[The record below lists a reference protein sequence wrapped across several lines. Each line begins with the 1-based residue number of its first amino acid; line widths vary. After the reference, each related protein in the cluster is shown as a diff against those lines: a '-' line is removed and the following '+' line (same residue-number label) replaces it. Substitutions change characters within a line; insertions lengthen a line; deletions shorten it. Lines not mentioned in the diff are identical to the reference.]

1 MSSLLE
7 HIERHSPTL
16 PAQPSQGFVEDNPGE
31 PSAQAR
37 VPMEL
42 AQSRE
47 GSTISVLE
55 DVLGLTVVA
64 NDPARYP
71 VQATIVAL
79 DDGTKGRALSAQSQ
93 RNQVLVRGR
102 RNVVPFSRCGLHA
115 GSP

>member
-16 PAQPSQGFVEDNPGE
+16 PAQPSQGFVKDNPGQ

-47 GSTISVLE
+47 SSNISVLE

-64 NDPARYP
+64 NDPARDP
-71 VQATIVAL
+71 VQATNVAL
-79 DDGTKGRALSAQSQ
+79 DDGPKGRALSTESQ
-93 RNQVLVRGR
+93 RNQVLIRGM
-102 RNVVPFSRCGLHA
+102 RNVVPFLCCGLHA
-115 GSP
+115 GPP